1 MSGSRRRYGDQVE
14 LSKLNNVHETPWVCT
29 QVINSSVDSI
39 ESTVTMSGEP
49 DAKNGLA
56 NNGPFRCCRL

>member
-14 LSKLNNVHETPWVCT
+14 LSKLNNVHETSWVCA
-29 QVINSSVDSI
+29 QVINTSVDSI
-39 ESTVTMSGEP
+39 GSTVTMSGGP
-49 DAKNGLA
+49 DANSGLA